1 MFWIVGVFDAL
12 QQGEWQVR
20 LGRRGSTAVV
30 ENAVS
35 CAGDELNGTKALERL
50 DEARWQDGEAVRWKR
65 VRHIP
70 EKLLVIQVR
79 GHVQAEGG
87 SFRDLPVHLFA
98 SARQAKHD

>member
-35 CAGDELNGTKALERL
+35 CAGDELNGTKALEGL

-65 VRHIP
+65 VWRIP
-70 EKLLVIQVR
+70 EELFVIEV
-79 GHVQAEGG
+79 GGDLQAEGG
-87 SFRDLPVHLFA
+87 SSSELPAHFFA
-98 SARQAKHD
+98 SA